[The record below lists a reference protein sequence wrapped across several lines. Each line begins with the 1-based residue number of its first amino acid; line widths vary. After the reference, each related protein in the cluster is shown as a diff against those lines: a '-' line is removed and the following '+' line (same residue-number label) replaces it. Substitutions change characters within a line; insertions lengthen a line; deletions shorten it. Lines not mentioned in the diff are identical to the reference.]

1 MNNMDGAEHEDMFNE
16 AAGFIAENYPR
27 AMRLF
32 YNRCVTEGFS
42 PEQTMTL
49 VTKYFEMLIANAVSK
64 DEDIRSD
71 SDSDS
76 DSDYFLGS

>member
-1 MNNMDGAEHEDMFNE
+1 MDSGHHEDMFNE

-42 PEQTMTL
+42 SEQTMTL
-49 VTKYFEMLIANAVSK
+49 VTKYFEMLIANAVNK
-64 DEDIRSD
+64 DDDMPSD

-76 DSDYFLGS
+76 DNDYFLGS